1 MVYTKTNDLLGKLN
15 SFERMESFDFLTAF
29 ELCLAMMKKYILVLI
44 RVRNPGGPD
53 PNLGPDP
60 TFKEK
65 LDPDAAVKKRPCPG
79 SHLILT

>member
-53 PNLGPDP
+53 PDP

-65 LDPDAAVKKRPCPG
+65 LYPDAAVKKRPCPG